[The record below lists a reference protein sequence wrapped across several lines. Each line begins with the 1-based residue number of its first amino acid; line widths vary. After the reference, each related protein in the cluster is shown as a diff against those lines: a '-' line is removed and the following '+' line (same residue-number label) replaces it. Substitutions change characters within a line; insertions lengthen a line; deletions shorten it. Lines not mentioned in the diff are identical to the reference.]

1 MSTMRR
7 GAATLGQERSEYPV
21 FSQEPESVLVDPMA
35 KAGDGF
41 FRTITRRGAA
51 LKKNLSPHRDLPKA
65 IRNNT
70 SPVDNRPRST
80 SRKGRH
86 KEFAPIKPAIGRA
99 KRSAAVERMAAG
111 QIHRGTI
118 TAKKRSGQPSTA
130 ERLGPI
136 SAGSR
141 AGVGKRRVGRS
152 AMDDL
157 NASDVAEEQS
167 SVPSTGSTIGTV
179 MGRRRRFEPTTNTVR
194 RARRPVR
201 RSTVPRR
208 KIIAADGAPGPSA
221 GRRRARKTTM
231 NAKDK
236 SSVEYNPEQ
245 GAVVRVQRGA
255 APRRTRYDTHG
266 RSASR
271 GTNRPRRERA
281 AATPLQATNVRPRTR
296 FARDNKALA
305 AGKEAPDSRLSPIAS
320 LNKPQLLRVKRSRR
334 PTSRVIAPKQAA
346 TTRNVRMSV
355 RRAAERMDRPSNL
368 TTPAV

>member
-1 MSTMRR
+1 
-7 GAATLGQERSEYPV
+7 
-21 FSQEPESVLVDPMA
+21 MA
-35 KAGDGF
+35 KAGEGA

-51 LKKNLSPHRDLPKA
+51 LKKNLSPHRDLPRAVRKKS
-65 IRNNT
+65 
-70 SPVDNRPRST
+70 SPVDNRPRSS
-80 SRKGRH
+80 SRKDH
-86 KEFAPIKPAIGRA
+86 KKFAPIKPAIGRA
-99 KRSAAVERMAAG
+99 KRSAAVEQMAAG
-111 QIHRGTI
+111 RIR
-118 TAKKRSGQPSTA
+118 
-130 ERLGPI
+130 PI
-136 SAGSR
+136 PTGSR

-152 AMDDL
+152 VMDDL
-157 NASDVAEEQS
+157 NASDVKEEQS
-167 SVPSTGSTIGTV
+167 SGPSIGSTLAPV
-179 MGRRRRFEPTTNTVR
+179 MGGRRRFEPTTNTVR

-221 GRRRARKTTM
+221 GRRRARKSTM

-281 AATPLQATNVRPRTR
+281 AATPLQATNVRPRTH

-305 AGKEAPDSRLSPIAS
+305 AGKGAPDSRLSPIAS
-320 LNKPQLLRVKRSRR
+320 LNKPQLPRGKRSGR
-334 PTSRVIAPKQAA
+334 PTSRVVAPKQAA